1 MNDLGKNKINY
12 IRGTVPEAV
21 LIPSDEHL
29 FTVMEDEEYSEAS
42 EIGIGSLKISQELL
56 VNDSILFSE
65 SKETK
70 DFKPNL
76 EENEYINLFISHNI
90 K

>member
-1 MNDLGKNKINY
+1 
-12 IRGTVPEAV
+12 
-21 LIPSDEHL
+21 
-29 FTVMEDEEYSEAS
+29 MEDEDYSEAS

-56 VNDSILFSE
+56 IIDSIISSE
-65 SKETK
+65 TKETT